1 MRRSSALVI
10 VPMFFLTACGTTT
23 VFDDWSCD
31 TPTGSCST
39 VAEVDAKATAAA
51 TDSLGAMPPAPK
63 RKAGGLMLTQ
73 KPPAATPPKE
83 VTPMRTPDVT
93 ARIVFAPF
101 TDRDGLFHGRS
112 VIHAVMQDGQWIAS
126 PKDTGDSTHAP

>member
-1 MRRSSALVI
+1 MRRNNAL
-10 VPMFFLTACGTTT
+10 FLTPLFLLGACGTTT

-51 TDSLGAMPPAPK
+51 TDSLRALPPQVE
-63 RKAGGLMLTQ
+63 RKAGGFKPPQ
-73 KPPAATPPKE
+73 EPPAAPSPSD

-101 TDRDGLFHGRS
+101 TDHDGLFHGRS
-112 VIHAVMQDGQWIAS
+112 VIHAVMEDGQWIA
-126 PKDTGDSTHAP
+126 PTDDDGDATNAP